1 MAAVKLVNIQC
12 YKCGN
17 ERLVVFVFFV
27 CRLTCFGSVHWREAK
42 TDLPE
47 GCLAFVWLTLMC
59 DDEQMFVMD
68 LVSFQ
73 LTLKHLRCH
82 YFIQLGMRGIFVSW
96 KASKKV

>member
-1 MAAVKLVNIQC
+1 MKL
-12 YKCGN
+12 YKQGN
-17 ERLVVFVFFV
+17 ES
-27 CRLTCFGSVHWREAK
+27 CFGSVHWREAK

-68 LVSFQ
+68 LVSLQ

-82 YFIQLGMRGIFVSW
+82 YFIQLGMREGFCFMERKPKKSEISIFLNRTEN
-96 KASKKV
+96 